1 MVRDIHPMG
10 IFFVETKVD
19 DSIVASVIHS
29 IGFLFF
35 KKKKIQLLWLVDVG
49 AWPFCWHLDLI
60 FDVLLKS

>member
-29 IGFLFF
+29 IGF
-35 KKKKIQLLWLVDVG
+35 
-49 AWPFCWHLDLI
+49 
-60 FDVLLKS
+60 VLLKKKFSSFGWSKWGLGLFAGTQI